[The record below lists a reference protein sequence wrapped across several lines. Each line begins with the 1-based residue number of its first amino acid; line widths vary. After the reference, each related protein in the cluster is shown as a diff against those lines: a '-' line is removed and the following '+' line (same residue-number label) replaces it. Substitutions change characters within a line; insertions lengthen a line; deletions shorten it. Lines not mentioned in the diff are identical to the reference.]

1 MNSFGSNTYL
11 LIYGL
16 YWFICLLT
24 SYLIAPKS
32 GQLLK
37 KIFSVLIFFVIA
49 SVIPLFGPIVILVY
63 AIFLRTVAWRLHEPE
78 LEAIKL
84 PPVMR
89 DVRLT
94 TSKVAP
100 GSVAARLRHS
110 RDPRQ
115 RLEAVSQIA
124 ESQFFNQSQLL
135 RGALSDD
142 AEEVRLLA
150 YAALDRREQE
160 NTELLMH
167 LNAQQSQAHETRTLR
182 RIRDSR
188 QWLYWNIH
196 HSEAR
201 EMAMPSSEAASTKWE
216 PDYSTMDHDS
226 PSMKLLMGLHLL
238 ETDQIEK
245 AISELKNAESTKIA
259 SSIVAPHLAAAYFRS
274 RNMEK
279 IHEIYQAHP
288 ELKLSPRYGPSF
300 SFWAGVKP

>member
-1 MNSFGSNTYL
+1 MIIPKTGQSVDKKFPL
-11 LIYGL
+11 LL
-16 YWFICLLT
+16 
-24 SYLIAPKS
+24 
-32 GQLLK
+32 
-37 KIFSVLIFFVIA
+37 FVIIA
-49 SVIPLFGPIVILVY
+49 SVIPLFGPVVILVY
-63 AIFLRTVAWRLHEPE
+63 AIFLRTVAWQLHEPE
-78 LEAIKL
+78 LEPIKL

-94 TSKVAP
+94 TSTVAP

-115 RLEAVSQIA
+115 RLAAVSQIA

-160 NTELLMH
+160 NTELLIH
-167 LNAQQSQAHETRTLR
+167 LNAQQTHAHEARTLR
-182 RIRDSR
+182 RIQDSR

-201 EMAMPSSEAASTKWE
+201 EMAMPSSAGASTKWE
-216 PDYSTMDHDS
+216 PDYTTMDHDS

-238 ETDQIEK
+238 ETGKVDK
-245 AISELKNAESTKIA
+245 AISEMKNAEAKKIA
-259 SSIVAPHLAAAYFRS
+259 SSIVAPHIASAYFQS
-274 RNMEK
+274 RNIEK
-279 IHEIYQAHP
+279 IFDIYRAHP

-300 SFWAGVKP
+300 SFWTGEKP